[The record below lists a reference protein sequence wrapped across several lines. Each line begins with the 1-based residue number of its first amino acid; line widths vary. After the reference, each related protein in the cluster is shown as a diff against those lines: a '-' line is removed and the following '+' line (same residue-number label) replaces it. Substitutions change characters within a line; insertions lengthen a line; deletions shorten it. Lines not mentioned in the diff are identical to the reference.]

1 MVQQGA
7 LGKAGRA
14 GCVLDLHR
22 VCRVRVAQ
30 LAFMLPG
37 EQGVMVGQE
46 DAVADGRDFAADRV
60 GDLLHRVAAEI
71 PDIIDRLGAGLF
83 EHEFELALLVGRVHG
98 DEGDTCQATGEF
110 QQHPFRHIVGV
121 DRDAGAF
128 GMAAR
133 KGPGKALGVVQQVRI
148 GPCPQHRAVIA
159 EFLQGRAAGRRGG
172 RGAQHAA
179 DGDGGRFRPAL
190 CRKIGVLEFD
200 PVHVFLPHPAFRVS
214 GRTLGS
220 RTGYSQMP
228 RLSGSFRPSPR
239 FRRSI
244 PAATRRRNGRPRGSS
259 P

>member
-1 MVQQGA
+1 MREIEDTSRPDAEAAEHEDGAACRVEQRHVVNEGHARPHARADHGIHAVPDEAVMVQQGA

-14 GCVLDLHR
+14 GRVLDLHR

-30 LAFMLPG
+30 LAVMFPC

-46 DAVADGRDFAADRV
+46 DAVADGGDFAADRV
-60 GDLLHRVAAEI
+60 GDLLHRVAAKI

-98 DEGDTCQATGEF
+98 DEGDARQAAGEF

-128 GMAAR
+128 AMTAR

-159 EFLQGRAAGRRGG
+159 EFLQG
-172 RGAQHAA
+172 
-179 DGDGGRFRPAL
+179 
-190 CRKIGVLEFD
+190 
-200 PVHVFLPHPAFRVS
+200 
-214 GRTLGS
+214 
-220 RTGYSQMP
+220 
-228 RLSGSFRPSPR
+228 
-239 FRRSI
+239 
-244 PAATRRRNGRPRGSS
+244 
-259 P
+259 